1 MEELHTCLDLK
12 VQELKTELE
21 SRGVTTQG
29 KKRPQL
35 ESEFVELRRGIV
47 NVAALLQSDLDSSL
61 SSLCLDR
68 YEVLPTEPLHDVKGH
83 LSNIMEETL
92 KAVTG
97 ETLKRLKLV
106 SYCKAVLLFYITL
119 FETEPN
125 SHYTTLFQTAA
136 KICERLYAD
145 DSKRTSQTVLWL
157 HNIAY
162 IHGRLCTE
170 LFSNPKTV
178 SKRKMFGRYFH
189 SDMPCTT
196 TTTSCF
202 LQIHQCRVARAY
214 VRPM

>member
-1 MEELHTCLDLK
+1 MWQHCYK
-12 VQELKTELE
+12 VILILPSQ
-21 SRGVTTQG
+21 V
-29 KKRPQL
+29 
-35 ESEFVELRRGIV
+35 F
-47 NVAALLQSDLDSSL
+47 
-61 SSLCLDR
+61 CLDR

-106 SYCKAVLLFYITL
+106 SSTVLGKETLRCSDYRKAVLLFYITL

-136 KICERLYAD
+136 EICEHLYAD
-145 DSKRTSQTVLWL
+145 DSKRMAQTVLRL
-157 HNIAY
+157 HSIAY
-162 IHGRLCTE
+162 IHGRLYTE

-178 SKRKMFGRYFH
+178 SKRKLFGRYFH
-189 SDMPCTT
+189 SLTCHAPLLLRLV
-196 TTTSCF
+196 S
-202 LQIHQCRVARAY
+202 LIHQCRVARAY